1 MSTIEELRS
10 FIRECPT
17 LVGHESEFIYAV
29 HTIDASEGIYADLG
43 ILGEPFSGKRQ
54 FCLALKRWFDRV
66 GKRCGLLRMEDNS
79 AFEGDIVFLL
89 DSDSVDDSSTWLDKR
104 RQRVASFASQS
115 IFVVYTSVAKV
126 FGSGETITLK
136 ELKRDDFFRMIGE
149 VTGYGNEVA
158 AISDKLNIPAPT
170 SLLIAKS
177 VCNRLLGVN
186 AMTPDIVGEVLDM
199 QSRQRRA
206 TSIIPRTELDLWRSR
221 FVDKDLETWKATR
234 CGIRFFIMDES
245 LVSLGLASKDGSG
258 IKFSEAM
265 CALAHGIWGE
275 PDGSDYRNAMKL
287 NIEALHSGYRLPQIF
302 FDDAIRLS
310 TSVLVPEMAMNI
322 GLDFVFFYIMELVRH
337 RVYDKNR
344 PLSCMV
350 LLQNAKSLKDI
361 KDIFNRLENE
371 LIQEGHWDNNLKD
384 ALDRIAVNNP
394 SYGIDRTKFS
404 EIKGFIAME
413 VKVTIS
419 SKILKRIVSSNNG
432 IKTDPII
439 DGLYRFLCDVIGSF
453 ENGRSFGVGSYSP
466 HGLSESKGCYDRLLH
481 EMRRAIDFIML
492 DVEETFK
499 EEKDCD
505 TRTVMGFQKTIIPK
519 DVIESNSRQSPWVHL
534 LWDEF
539 EVNARWVNLKTVY
552 GYADSAQLIRRIDY
566 IHQVNRTYPLNRF
579 KPVNDEID
587 FSSITM
593 YSELLNPE
601 MFNVYEKFREHDP
614 TWYGSNYKLKDFD
627 RSIIYYRKSE
637 CRVRWEKAEEWK
649 DVYEVWEKVYG
660 DAEKAKD
667 RNDDLMHLNL
677 LRDLFHY
684 FRLYCEYD
692 AENMGS
698 MIGKMEI
705 RHRGLDPGPKDVGYA
720 LITLE
725 LCRAELL
732 CGHTV
737 KSMEYLDI
745 VKTMEANG
753 EVDANST
760 LYKVA
765 FMDAE
770 ARLEYTLGKT
780 RSAIRKMEDMRAEC
794 MINGFVSQ
802 YVISGKHLY
811 KMYGSEYVV
820 SDDRLYKMN
829 RNGGRVSSNSSRRIS
844 MKRLYDELDLYV
856 KKLMEPDVGKRF
868 ELILNILGP
877 WRVSD
882 SKQGDTSTKGSE
894 THEGTDDSKDSS
906 SPKSEFQ
913 GKVTN
918 SGNDHGV
925 GKPSS

>member
-17 LVGHESEFIYAV
+17 LMGHESEFIYAV
-29 HTIDASEGIYADLG
+29 HTIDASDGIYADLG

-66 GKRCGLLRMEDNS
+66 GKSCGLLRMEDNS

-115 IFVVYTSVAKV
+115 IFVVYTSVAEV
-126 FGSGETITLK
+126 FGSGETVTLK
-136 ELKRDDFFRMIGE
+136 ELKRDDFFRMTGE
-149 VTGYGNEVA
+149 VTGYGKEIA
-158 AISDKLNIPAPT
+158 AISDKLNIPIPT
-170 SLLIAKS
+170 SPLIAKS

-206 TSIIPRTELDLWRSR
+206 TSIIPRTELDLWRSQ
-221 FVDKDLETWKATR
+221 FVNRKLDTWKATR
-234 CGIRFFIMDES
+234 CGIRFFTRDEG
-245 LVSLGLASKDGSG
+245 LASLGLASKDGSG
-258 IKFSEAM
+258 IRFSEAM

-275 PDGSDYRNAMKL
+275 PDGLDYRNAMKL
-287 NIEALHSGYRLPQIF
+287 NIEALHSGCQLPQVF

-310 TSVLVPEMAMNI
+310 TSLLVPEMAMSI
-322 GLDFVFFYIMELVRH
+322 GLDFVLFYIMELVRH

-344 PLSCMV
+344 PLSCIV
-350 LLQNAKSLKDI
+350 LLQNAKALKDI
-361 KDIFNRLENE
+361 KGIFESLENE
-371 LIQEGHWDNNLKD
+371 LIQEDHWDNNLKD

-394 SYGIDRTKFS
+394 SYGINRTKLS
-404 EIKGFIAME
+404 KIKRFIARE

-419 SKILKRIVSSNNG
+419 SKILGRMAGSNNG
-432 IKTDPII
+432 IKTEPVI
-439 DGLYRFLCDVIGSF
+439 DGLYRLLCDVIGSF
-453 ENGRSFGVGSYSP
+453 ENGRSFGFGPYS
-466 HGLSESKGCYDRLLH
+466 HRGLSGSKGYYDRLLH
-481 EMRRAIDFIML
+481 EIRRAIDLIML

-505 TRTVMGFQKTIIPK
+505 TRTVMGFQKTMTSR
-519 DVIESNSRQSPWVHL
+519 DVIELNSRQSPWVHL

-552 GYADSAQLIRRIDY
+552 GYAESGQLIRRIDY
-566 IHQVNRTYPLNRF
+566 IHQVNRTYPLKRF

-593 YSELLNPE
+593 YSELLDPE
-601 MFNVYEKFREHDP
+601 MFNVYERFEKHGP
-614 TWYGSNYKLKDFD
+614 GWYVNNYRLTISD
-627 RSIIYYRKSE
+627 RSVIYYRKSR
-637 CRVRWEKAEEWK
+637 CRVRWEKAEEWDGVYK
-649 DVYEVWEKVYG
+649 DWKSVFEGAK
-660 DAEKAKD
+660 KAKD

-677 LRDLFHY
+677 LRDMFHY

-692 AENMGS
+692 AKNMS
-698 MIGKMEI
+698 SKIGGMEI
-705 RHRGLDPGPKDVGYA
+705 IHRGLDPGPNDVGYA

-765 FMDAE
+765 FVDAE

-794 MINGFVSQ
+794 MTNGFVSQ

-811 KMYGSEYVV
+811 KMYDSEYVV
-820 SDDRLYKMN
+820 TDEHLYKKI
-829 RNGGRVSSNSSRRIS
+829 RNGDSSNSSRRIS

-894 THEGTDDSKDSS
+894 IHEGTDDSKDGG
-906 SPKSEFQ
+906 SPKSESQ